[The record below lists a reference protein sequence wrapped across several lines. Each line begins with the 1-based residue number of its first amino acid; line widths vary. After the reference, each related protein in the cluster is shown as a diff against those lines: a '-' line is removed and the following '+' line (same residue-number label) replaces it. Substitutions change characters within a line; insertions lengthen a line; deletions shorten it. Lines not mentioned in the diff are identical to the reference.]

1 MPCYSADGTCILGG
15 GNTKWVCIYN
25 VARRMCIKKFAVSSN
40 KSLDGVLNQV
50 VRKRQRGGERL
61 GERDRATLRETESG
75 GGETERGREGD
86 REGERSLLKRICFH
100 AP

>member
-50 VRKRQRGGERL
+50 VRKRL
-61 GERDRATLRETESG
+61 
-75 GGETERGREGD
+75 
-86 REGERSLLKRICFH
+86 REGEREGGREKERD
-100 AP
+100 